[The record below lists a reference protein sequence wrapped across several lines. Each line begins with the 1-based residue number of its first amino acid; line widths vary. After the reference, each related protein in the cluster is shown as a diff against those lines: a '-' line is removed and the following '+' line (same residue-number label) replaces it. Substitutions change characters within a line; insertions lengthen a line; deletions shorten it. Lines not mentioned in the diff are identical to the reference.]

1 MKSYFDTHR
10 NSLRFSVC
18 GLKCVITLATS
29 IKHTFLSNTST
40 WMWPIVCRHSTLSK
54 SWWIKNSHQVWC
66 RPSSDCGSFYH
77 SQSCL
82 FPVIP
87 SVSTLAVRNEPP
99 VRTSWD
105 PCGPV
110 RAAVYEGMWFLW
122 QRGLAGPLLQVL
134 AGGVPTNQTQTD
146 PGGPCTGRE
155 VWLSIWANLFCVDPQ
170 LLGGGGST
178 RF

>member
-66 RPSSDCGSFYH
+66 RPSSNCGSFYH

-87 SVSTLAVRNEPP
+87 SGIHASREEWATGQNVVGSMWTSQSCCVRRDVVSMATRPGRASAPSAGGRSTNKPDTNRSR
-99 VRTSWD
+99 RT
-105 PCGPV
+105 
-110 RAAVYEGMWFLW
+110 MHW
-122 QRGLAGPLLQVL
+122 QRGVVVYLSKLVL
-134 AGGVPTNQTQTD
+134 RRPPAV
-146 PGGPCTGRE
+146 GR
-155 VWLSIWANLFCVDPQ
+155 
-170 LLGGGGST
+170 
-178 RF
+178 RR